1 MALDRPCANPT
12 CSCSTGDVTCSL
24 WCGALDRPAG
34 ARCACRHDDC
44 ARPLARASLWSAG
57 RLAPRSAGEPLVPG
71 GRSPLPGVGA
81 A

>member
-34 ARCACRHDDC
+34 ARCACRHDGC
-44 ARPLARASLWSAG
+44 GRSLARAPLWPA
-57 RLAPRSAGEPLVPG
+57 RADARTADAPLVAR
-71 GRSPLPGVGA
+71 GRPPLHGVGA